1 MIMRFAFI
9 LQDTKRSLE
18 DFFFFFSRKGH
29 KQKCIQERFFKIMC
43 NKKWEKL
50 ETGWLIRRQLAGKK

>member
-9 LQDTKRSLE
+9 LQGTKSHWKI
-18 DFFFFFSRKGH
+18 FFFFSRKGH